1 MDETTF
7 RILDTLSRDLGS
19 MISIHQLTSKIKQ
32 YHGTAYYARTYN
44 KLKDL
49 STQGLINITKA
60 GRSSIPS
67 LNFASYGLPDLLSEI
82 EMRKKRE
89 LLDRSKALQPLLMD
103 MEAYA
108 RSNSQ
113 IESIS
118 LINPER
124 NARLNRAEFLILM
137 RNFGES
143 RSDETKSVYKMMRD
157 AQSRCNVR
165 ADGLLLSSEDF
176 ANMLASDEINP
187 LREMLSN
194 KITFYAPQAFWAE
207 IAVILARGYRI
218 RLRSTETNPAKI
230 AENDLIFNLNRFGY
244 RELGPRISEGEKIC
258 IEYIIVSLM
267 MKGDARRIN
276 AIPAIVSK
284 NKVNRN
290 LLVFLFQ
297 KHGLS
302 GRLLGLLRAM
312 HKIAPEEKTA
322 IAMSILEELSPKEI
336 RADEEAVAR
345 NMRLYNATG

>member
-1 MDETTF
+1 MDEATF
-7 RILDTLSRDLGS
+7 RILDTLSRELGN

-44 KLKDL
+44 KLKEL
-49 STQGLINITKA
+49 SKQGLINITKA

-67 LNFASYGLPDLLSEI
+67 LNFASYALPDLLSEI

-89 LLDRSKALQPLLMD
+89 LLDRSKALRPLLID

-108 RSNSQ
+108 RSNSR

-118 LINPER
+118 LIDPER
-124 NARLNRAEFLILM
+124 NARLNRAEFLVLM

-157 AQSRCNVR
+157 AQSMCNVR
-165 ADGLLLSSEDF
+165 ADGLLLSPEDF
-176 ANMLASDEINP
+176 ADMLASDEINP

-218 RLRSTETNPAKI
+218 RLRSMETNPAKI

-244 RELGPRISEGEKIC
+244 RELGPRIEEGEKIC

-276 AIPAIVSK
+276 TIPAIVSK
-284 NKVNRN
+284 NKVNRS
-290 LLVFLFQ
+290 LLVFLSQ
-297 KHGLS
+297 KYGLS

-312 HKIAPEEKTA
+312 HKIEPEEKTA
-322 IAMSILEELSPKEI
+322 IAMSILEELSSKEI
-336 RADEEAVAR
+336 RADEEAIAR
-345 NMRLYNATG
+345 NMRLYNVTG